1 MAPESQVE
9 ADLSGFVGH
18 GQEFE
23 LLFKYWEAM
32 GGIYLKEQLESS
44 IQMPF
49 ASIVDSVVMRWE
61 KK

>member
-1 MAPESQVE
+1 ME

-23 LLFKYWEAM
+23 LLFNYWEAM

-49 ASIVDSVVMRWE
+49 TSIMDSVVMRWE